1 MALLS
6 VHSSLRIVYLYLQ
19 TNDLKSKLPIQP
31 KYAYLAALVLTLL
44 MVVQTSDLS
53 TDRLVLNLNR
63 IILFAANYL
72 TWAIGLNLVHRYTSG
87 LSFSREVWKREALR
101 TVYTALLISL
111 VQLIASNILYYLIL
125 GILGDFPLK
134 DMLQSFSQVFIK
146 AWASRL
152 VDFIV
157 IVGMLRALS
166 NYHKLNEQKL
176 AVAELESVLTQT
188 RLEALKMQ
196 LNPHFLFNSLHA
208 IHSMIGYD
216 NDKARSMLLKISNLL
231 RKILELGERQL
242 ISLNDEL
249 NYLKDYLD
257 IEQERFHD
265 RLQVH
270 YDVEELMLTAMVP
283 SLVLQPLAENA
294 LKHGISPME
303 DPGEIRLSVKQLD
316 SNKLELVMINS
327 MPKEQ
332 SQSTKGTGIGLAN
345 MEKRLEQL
353 YDKNFEMSI
362 DKDSGQFRV
371 QIIIP
376 LAYEH

>member
-1 MALLS
+1 MK
-6 VHSSLRIVYLYLQ
+6 
-19 TNDLKSKLPIQP
+19 NKLPIRP
-31 KYAYLAALVLTLL
+31 KYAYLAALILTVL
-44 MVVQTSDLS
+44 MVVQTSELS
-53 TDRLVLNLNR
+53 NAGFAINLNR
-63 IILFAANYL
+63 VILFATNYL
-72 TWAIGLNLVHRYTSG
+72 TWALGLTWVHRYTSG
-87 LSFSREVWKREALR
+87 LSFSSHTWRGEALR
-101 TVYTALLISL
+101 LIGWALLISGI
-111 VQLIASNILYYLIL
+111 QLLLSNLLYYLVL
-125 GILGDFPLK
+125 GLLSDFSFNN
-134 DMLQSFSQVFIK
+134 MIEGFSQVFVK

-166 NYHKLNEQKL
+166 NYRKLNEQKL

-216 NDKARSMLLKISNLL
+216 NDKARNMLLKISNLL
-231 RKILELGERQL
+231 RKILELGEKQL
-242 ISLNDEL
+242 IPLNDEL

-265 RLQVH
+265 RLKVH
-270 YDVEELMLTAMVP
+270 YEVEELMLTALVP
-283 SLVLQPLAENA
+283 SLLLQPLAENA

-303 DPGEIRLSVKQLD
+303 EPGEITLTIGKVNSDKI
-316 SNKLELVMINS
+316 ELIMKNS
-327 MPKEQ
+327 ANQ
-332 SQSTKGTGIGLAN
+332 SQNTTTQGTGIGLAN
-345 MEKRLEQL
+345 LKKRLEQL
-353 YDKNFEMSI
+353 YQRDFELNISPQP
-362 DKDSGQFRV
+362 DQFTV

>member
-1 MALLS
+1 
-6 VHSSLRIVYLYLQ
+6 
-19 TNDLKSKLPIQP
+19 
-31 KYAYLAALVLTLL
+31 

-53 TDRLVLNLNR
+53 NAGFTINLNR
-63 IILFAANYL
+63 VILFATNYL
-72 TWAIGLNLVHRYTSG
+72 TWAIGLTWVHRYTSG
-87 LSFSREVWKREALR
+87 LNFSSNTWQGEALR
-101 TVYTALLISL
+101 FIGLALLVSGI
-111 VQLIASNILYYLIL
+111 QLLLSNILYYLVL
-125 GILGDFPLK
+125 GLLSDFPLNN
-134 DMLQSFSQVFIK
+134 MIQSFSQVFVK

-166 NYHKLNEQKL
+166 NYRNLNEQKL

-216 NDKARSMLLKISNLL
+216 NEKARTMLLKISNLL
-231 RKILELGERQL
+231 RKILELGEKQL
-242 ISLNDEL
+242 IPLNDEL

-265 RLQVH
+265 RLKVH
-270 YDVEELMLTAMVP
+270 YEVEELMLTALVP
-283 SLVLQPLAENA
+283 SLLLQPLAENA

-303 DPGEIRLSVKQLD
+303 EPGEITLTIRELNPD
-316 SNKLELVMINS
+316 KLEIKISNS
-327 MPKEQ
+327 MSEQ
-332 SQSTKGTGIGLAN
+332 QSTMTRGTGIGLVN
-345 MEKRLEQL
+345 LKKRLEQL
-353 YDKNFEMSI
+353 YRQDFELSTSQQP
-362 DKDSGQFRV
+362 DQFTV

-376 LAYEH
+376 LAYEN

>member
-1 MALLS
+1 
-6 VHSSLRIVYLYLQ
+6 
-19 TNDLKSKLPIQP
+19 
-31 KYAYLAALVLTLL
+31 

-53 TDRLVLNLNR
+53 SAGFTINLNR
-63 IILFAANYL
+63 LILFATNYL
-72 TWAIGLNLVHRYTSG
+72 TWAIGLTWVHRYTSG
-87 LSFSREVWKREALR
+87 LHFARGQWKGQVLKLIGI
-101 TVYTALLISL
+101 ALLISVL
-111 VQLIASNILYYLIL
+111 QLIASNVLYYLVL
-125 GILGDFPLK
+125 GLLSDFPFNN
-134 DMLQSFSQVFIK
+134 MIEGFSEVFIQ

-166 NYHKLNEQKL
+166 NYRKLNEQKL

-216 NDKARSMLLKISNLL
+216 NEKARTMLLKISNLL
-231 RKILELGERQL
+231 RKILELGEKQL
-242 ISLNDEL
+242 IPLNDEL

-265 RLQVH
+265 RLKVH
-270 YDVEELMLTAMVP
+270 YEVEELMLTALVP
-283 SLVLQPLAENA
+283 SLLLQPLAENA

-303 DPGEIRLSVKQLD
+303 DPGEIVLTVKALKPD
-316 SNKLELVMINS
+316 KLELVMKNS
-327 MPKEQ
+327 ANHRHKTMTQ
-332 SQSTKGTGIGLAN
+332 GTGIGLAN
-345 MEKRLEQL
+345 LEKRLEQL
-353 YDKNFEMSI
+353 YQQDFELIISQQP
-362 DKDSGQFRV
+362 DQFTV
-371 QIIIP
+371 HIIIP